1 MNLFKSTALAACT
14 TVGLLVALPAA
25 AQFARPEAAIKY
37 RQSVM
42 VLQGHHL
49 GRIFAM
55 ANGRIPFDAK
65 VAADD
70 AALLDTIDKL
80 PFIAFGPGTD
90 KGAPTRAKPEI
101 WSEKAKF
108 DAAAAKMV
116 EDVEKLNAAAKTG
129 NLDQIRAAAGAVG
142 QSCKA
147 CHDAYQ
153 AERYSN

>member
-1 MNLFKSTALAACT
+1 MNPMKLLALAACT
-14 TVGLLVALPAA
+14 AAGLLVALPAA
-25 AQFARPEAAIKY
+25 AQFAKPEAAIKY

-42 VLQGHHL
+42 TLQGHHL

-65 VAADD
+65 VAAED

-80 PFIAFGPGTD
+80 PFVAFGEGTD

-101 WSEKAKF
+101 WKERAKF
-108 DAAAAKMV
+108 DAAANKMIEEV
-116 EDVEKLNAAAKTG
+116 AKLNAAAKTG
-129 NLDQIRAAAGAVG
+129 NLDQIRSAAGAVG
-142 QSCKA
+142 QACKA

-153 AERYSN
+153 ASN